1 MKKLVEQCTP
11 YRPYTMGEIL
21 KKEKNETLMTKFPKE
36 ESSTVEQMMKDARTF
51 LGYHYNHVTFH
62 GIRYGRGMKL
72 IMAPKF
78 SKGTLVTWSEGLTG
92 IAVVEHNSDAH
103 IHVKE
108 LYNKDIDKLC
118 HLYMYGYVEI
128 HGEEAKWPIQISRR
142 SRPTTMDQ
150 MEDDPMSTS
159 SPMNEPIKEEGN
171 NKRKDPESRTV
182 VVAPEKK
189 RQRM

>member
-1 MKKLVEQCTP
+1 
-11 YRPYTMGEIL
+11 
-21 KKEKNETLMTKFPKE
+21 
-36 ESSTVEQMMKDARTF
+36 MKDARTF

-72 IMAPKF
+72 IMVPKF

-128 HGEEAKWPIQISRR
+128 HGEEAKWAPFR
-142 SRPTTMDQ
+142 SLDVPDLQRWTRWKTTLCQ
-150 MEDDPMSTS
+150 LLHP
-159 SPMNEPIKEEGN
+159 
-171 NKRKDPESRTV
+171 
-182 VVAPEKK
+182 
-189 RQRM
+189 